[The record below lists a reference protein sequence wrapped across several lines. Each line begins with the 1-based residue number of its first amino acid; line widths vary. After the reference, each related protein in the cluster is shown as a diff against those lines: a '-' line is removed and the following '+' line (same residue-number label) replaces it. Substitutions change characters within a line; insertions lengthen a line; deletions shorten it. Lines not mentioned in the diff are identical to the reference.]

1 MMKAMLLILLFAMPW
16 ATQTAQAEAGLHLR
30 AVDVDLTDHAALQRG
45 AKYFVNYCLS
55 CHSLSAVRYN
65 LFERL
70 GLTPD
75 QIRENLIFTGRKIG
89 ETMEVAMRPEDAK
102 RWFGAP
108 PPDLSVIAR
117 ARGADWL
124 YAYLTTFYLDDTRPT
139 GVDNLAFPK
148 VAMPNVIWQL
158 QGQQA
163 AVYADGATRP
173 PSTDAPIDHLNLVQP
188 GTMTPVEYARTAR
201 DLVGF
206 LVYVGEPNKVQRQNL
221 GLWVLSFLGLLF
233 VVSYFLKKE
242 YWKDVRH

>member
-1 MMKAMLLILLFAMPW
+1 MRKILLILLCALPLI
-16 ATQTAQAEAGLHLR
+16 AQPAGAEEGLHLR
-30 AVDVDLTDHAALQRG
+30 SVDVDMTDNAALQRG

-70 GLTPD
+70 GLTPE
-75 QIRENLIFTGRKIG
+75 QIRGNLIFTDRKIG
-89 ETMEVAMRPEDAK
+89 ETMAVAMRPEDAK

-124 YAYLTTFYLDDTRPT
+124 YTYLTTFYLDDTRPT
-139 GVDNLAFPK
+139 GVNNLAFPK
-148 VAMPNVIWQL
+148 VGMPDVIWQL
-158 QGQQA
+158 QGLQA
-163 AVYADGATRP
+163 AIPLSGGPHQNSSDV
-173 PSTDAPIDHLNLVQP
+173 SIDHLNLVQP
-188 GTMTPVEYARTAR
+188 GTMTPVEYEHAAQ
-201 DLVGF
+201 DLVAF
-206 LVYVGEPNKVQRQNL
+206 LVYVGEPSKLERQRL
-221 GLWVLSFLGLLF
+221 GLWVLAFLALLF